1 MLHEVKA
8 SDIKDNPFRL
18 IGKDWAL
25 VTAGDETGF
34 NTMTASWGS
43 MGIMWNRDVVTV
55 FIRPQRYTKEFVDKN
70 DKFTVSFYPE
80 SCREALK
87 ICGSKSGRDCEKTKE
102 AGLTPVFDEGTTY
115 FKEAKLVLECRKIYT
130 DAIKPERFLDPSI
143 DKNYPTKDYH
153 IVYMGEVTKVLSE

>member
-1 MLHEVKA
+1 MLHEINV
-8 SDIKDNPFRL
+8 SEIKENPFEL
-18 IGKDWAL
+18 IGKDWSL
-25 VTAGDETGF
+25 ITSGDEKGF

-43 MGIMWNRDVVTV
+43 MGIMWSKNVVTV
-55 FIRPQRYTKEFVDKN
+55 FIRPQRYTREFVDKN

-87 ICGSKSGRDCEKTKE
+87 ICGSKSGRDCDKVKE

-130 DAIKPERFLDPSI
+130 DTIKPERFLDPSI
-143 DKNYPTKDYH
+143 NEHYSKKDYH
-153 IVYMGEVTKVLSE
+153 IVYMGEITKVLSE